1 MGGGRIGPLPV
12 RRGSGD
18 FEALPVTS
26 SHFEALRN
34 TSERKWGPFR
44 FFKSNSGT
52 HTNRPGGMRRTSGIF
67 GTFRRI
73 SEHFRSFRPASGPFA
88 TIRSGSEGGGGYF
101 RSLKPLPVFSEDFG
115 SIRNSSDGFGPL
127 PVFSDYVG
135 EVREGGWCYFRSS
148 RSTSGLPGALRYTSE
163 QIGGKSDHFRSVRA
177 TSGPL

>member
-1 MGGGRIGPLPV
+1 MAALPVSPRNIRAFLRASGHFVSLRSSSVGGSERRETEALPVTSVHIRAFKGRDGGERIGPLPV

-18 FEALPVTS
+18 FGALPVTS

-73 SEHFRSFRPASGPFA
+73 SEHFRSFRPASGPFGN
-88 TIRSGSEGGGGYF
+88 IRSGSEGGGG
-101 RSLKPLPVFSEDFG
+101 
-115 SIRNSSDGFGPL
+115 
-127 PVFSDYVG
+127 
-135 EVREGGWCYFRSS
+135 
-148 RSTSGLPGALRYTSE
+148 
-163 QIGGKSDHFRSVRA
+163 
-177 TSGPL
+177 TSGP